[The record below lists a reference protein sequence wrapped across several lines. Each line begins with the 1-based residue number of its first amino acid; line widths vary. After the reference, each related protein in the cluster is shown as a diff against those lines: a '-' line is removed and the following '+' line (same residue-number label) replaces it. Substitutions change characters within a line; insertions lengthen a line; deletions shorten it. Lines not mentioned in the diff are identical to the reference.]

1 MQQIF
6 SKSEAQAHA
15 KALKALDD
23 QIILEV
29 NQLLAEGYANGMKKV
44 TLSRP
49 HGMTDPQWK
58 ALGEI
63 IHDKSYIVNAES
75 DQRDGEWYV
84 IEL

>member
-6 SKSEAQAHA
+6 SKSEAQAQA
-15 KALKALDD
+15 KALKVLDD
-23 QIILEV
+23 QIILDV

-49 HGMTDPQWK
+49 RGMTDLQWK
-58 ALGEI
+58 ALAEI
-63 IHDKSYIVNAES
+63 IHDKCYIVNAES
-75 DQRDGEWYV
+75 DQRDGEWYT